1 MYVHLTRC
9 TFQYDPALSCSP
21 TWDVTL
27 TFSPSCQE
35 PRHSILHSV
44 PIAESEFMNSNA
56 FASLAHVR
64 ILLIPVGPISND
76 TFEAHAAEIKAF
88 DSIRLGDIPGD
99 TKGEKARFMPS
110 PLSGG
115 YLHLSFTSHPTSPA
129 QAPLYLF
136 RPSLFNHAVIGVA
149 SCTPSYTPEAAQE
162 QLENIVLD
170 IFPES
175 STSSPSKV
183 CFVFQS
189 EDSASGNINDV
200 PPGLVIIPSVMGN
213 KKLYIGTLLADLC
226 SQILSEFGRV
236 VHVLETLDGNEC
248 LNATLFPALPV
259 GGDVP
264 TGIDSRLYLSAPV
277 SSTAHLSQSELNS
290 NAPMSANHG
299 MKHNSSLGP
308 GPGPYPSSSSHRLS
322 GLHPLKTRSNA
333 VGITSHAR
341 LYKVYGD
348 FFLLAGRT
356 QDAKI
361 WYQEALNI
369 FRTESDPA
377 WQASAIEGLAVI
389 SVVDL
394 WAAGQGLQTSIC
406 DTKEP
411 WTELYDQLSLAIN
424 LYLKSAFPET
434 TRDYSLLALVYVT
447 AVLRQAS
454 LLFCVWSSKGWGALA
469 FASMLQPDSTSYL
482 QKIISDN
489 SVVGLE
495 RLSAI
500 TGITR
505 CQIANTLSQAH
516 GPWLL
521 HLGPHERLVI
531 LQSMASI
538 YNCLGFKRKEIYVLR
553 EVVSCVMDLVVC
565 GRGEDEELRKSDLG
579 SVGLI
584 ARPKPAE
591 FDDSE
596 SPKLGNVGV
605 RRKEDLEGN
614 QSILKL
620 LNYVCKVLGVN
631 LEAVNPTPTETRENP
646 NTSYSEIESG
656 LQWEGADASETI
668 PVQFGW
674 PELKV
679 GVIREA
685 VAVAEALPDYLAVA
699 RICLSAL
706 KTMHSILA
714 TADQCHLYQ
723 TASRALS
730 ILKRRGKATT
740 IEWWAGH
747 LVVSMAL
754 LPLPSQRLPIE
765 RPMSFLNSEK
775 NPLTARV
782 TNTFLYNPRESVNV
796 RDKAT
801 LVEGEVAELV
811 VTLHNPFVF
820 DLELQSVSLITSGVT
835 FDCDP
840 VSSIIIRPKSF
851 YNIPV
856 IGIPKEPGDLVMKGC
871 TIQAPNGAPQ
881 ELLLPVSTESDG
893 GGQLRRQSMAR
904 NEGERTKYAGLQ
916 ALLWE
921 RGEKRL
927 SATAPPSKSE
937 PRYLE
942 CVVVPQQPML
952 RVRRTSLTHG
962 ALMLYDGEKS
972 SIRLTLENVSHLP
985 IDFFKLSF
993 EDSTISSAKEALSEG
1008 ELDIFETHEIEYDL
1022 VHRKAFS
1029 WQHDNDIKLI
1039 NPGGRFA
1046 LSVTCL
1052 GKVGCTGGAVHVLYA
1067 HVHRQGKDQ
1076 TDAIQHAFYA
1086 RELTYPLTVTVYQ
1099 MFECYDMTIMPV
1111 DAIDSLCSRASMP
1124 IIGVDDFHKW
1134 CLFSIEVRN
1143 TYGLP
1148 FEVAFTRSQD
1158 GIEDETDSS
1167 VVPPGCT
1174 SRIILP
1180 VRRLRLSDDVIS
1192 QPIPILTDRQLVI
1205 TESHL
1210 SKEEE
1215 QARRE
1220 AFWYREELLKII
1232 HARWKEITSGRFGDL
1247 SLRQQPMT
1255 PHMLNAFKADR
1266 VYVDMSFIH
1275 PGPEPASSAPLQRS
1289 LGTYV
1294 APPNTIVNLRVQ
1306 LTNTGPSRLAMAVT
1320 LLPSS
1325 EEKILFEGVLTNIP
1339 VGTVEGGQS
1348 KAIEIPLCFLCSGK
1362 FEIGAEARILGAR
1375 RESQWAGVS
1384 RSCVVVSRM
1393 E

>member
-1 MYVHLTRC
+1 
-9 TFQYDPALSCSP
+9 
-21 TWDVTL
+21 
-27 TFSPSCQE
+27 
-35 PRHSILHSV
+35 
-44 PIAESEFMNSNA
+44 MNSNA

-64 ILLIPVGPISND
+64 ILLVPVGPISND
-76 TFEAHAAEIKAF
+76 IFEAHAAEIKAF

-110 PLSGG
+110 PLSSG
-115 YLHLSFTSHPTSPA
+115 YLHLSFTSHPTPPA

-136 RPSLFNHAVIGVA
+136 RPSLFNHAVIGLA
-149 SCTPSYTPEAAQE
+149 SCTPFYTPEAAQE

-248 LNATLFPALPV
+248 LNATLFPALPA

-264 TGIDSRLYLSAPV
+264 TGSDSRLYVSAPV

-290 NAPMSANHG
+290 NALMSANHG
-299 MKHNSSLGP
+299 MKRNSSLGP

-377 WQASAIEGLAVI
+377 WQASAIEALAVV

-406 DTKEP
+406 DAKEP
-411 WTELYDQLSLAIN
+411 WMELYDQLSLAIN

-454 LLFCVWSSKGWGALA
+454 LLFCVWSSKGWGAMA

-500 TGITR
+500 TGINR

-521 HLGPHERLVI
+521 HLGPYERLVI

-538 YNCLGFKRKEIYVLR
+538 YNCLGFKRKEVYVLR
-553 EVVSCVMDLVVC
+553 EVVSCIMDLVVC

-584 ARPKPAE
+584 ARPEPAE

-596 SPKLGNVGV
+596 TPKLGNVGI

-620 LNYVCKVLGVN
+620 LNYTCKVLGVN
-631 LEAVNPTPTETRENP
+631 LEAVNHTPAETGENP
-646 NTSYSEIESG
+646 NTNYSETESG
-656 LQWEGADASETI
+656 PQRGGADASETI
-668 PVQFGW
+668 HVQFGW

-730 ILKRRGKATT
+730 ILKRRGEATT

-747 LVVSMAL
+747 LAVSIAL
-754 LPLPSQRLPIE
+754 LPLPPQRLPIE
-765 RPMSFLNSEK
+765 RPLSFLNSE

-796 RDKAT
+796 RDKAI

-835 FDCDP
+835 FDCGP

-856 IGIPKEPGDLVMKGC
+856 IGIPKEPGALVMKGC

-881 ELLLPVSTESDG
+881 ELLLPVSTESDAC
-893 GGQLRRQSMAR
+893 GQLRRQTMVR

-916 ALLWE
+916 ALPWE
-921 RGEKRL
+921 TGEKRL
-927 SATAPPSKSE
+927 TVTATPSKSE

-972 SIRLTLENVSHLP
+972 SIWLTLENVSHLP
-985 IDFFKLSF
+985 IDSLKLSF

-1022 VHRKAFS
+1022 VHRKAFY
-1029 WQHDNDIKLI
+1029 WQHDNDVKLI
-1039 NPGGRFA
+1039 NPGGRFT

-1076 TDAIQHAFYA
+1076 TDTIQHAFYA

-1124 IIGVDDFHKW
+1124 TIDVDDFHKW

-1148 FEVAFTRSQD
+1148 FEVTFTRSQD

-1174 SRIILP
+1174 SRFILP
-1180 VRRLRLSDDVIS
+1180 VRRLRLGDDVIS

-1205 TESHL
+1205 TKSHL

-1215 QARRE
+1215 QARHE
-1220 AFWYREELLKII
+1220 AFWYREELLKIV
-1232 HARWKEITSGRFGDL
+1232 HARWKEITSGRFGDV

-1255 PHMLNAFKADR
+1255 THMLNAFKADR

-1275 PGPEPASSAPLQRS
+1275 PGPEPASSVRLQRS
-1289 LGTYV
+1289 LGKYV
-1294 APPNTIVNLRVQ
+1294 VPPNTIVNLRVQ
-1306 LTNTGPSRLAMAVT
+1306 LTNTGPSCHAMTVT

-1325 EEKILFEGVLTNIP
+1325 EENILFEGVLTNIP
-1339 VGTVEGGQS
+1339 VGMVEGGQS
-1348 KAIEIPLCFLCSGK
+1348 KTIEIPLCFLCAGK

-1393 E
+1393 D

>member
-1 MYVHLTRC
+1 
-9 TFQYDPALSCSP
+9 
-21 TWDVTL
+21 
-27 TFSPSCQE
+27 
-35 PRHSILHSV
+35 
-44 PIAESEFMNSNA
+44 MNSNA
-56 FASLAHVR
+56 FTSLAHVR
-64 ILLIPVGPISND
+64 ILLVPVGPISND
-76 TFEAHAAEIKAF
+76 IFEAHAAEIKAF
-88 DSIRLGDIPGD
+88 DSIRLGDIPGGA
-99 TKGEKARFMPS
+99 KGEKARFMPS
-110 PLSGG
+110 PLSSG

-136 RPSLFNHAVIGVA
+136 RPSFFNHAVIGVA

-162 QLENIVLD
+162 QLENILID

-189 EDSASGNINDV
+189 EDSTSGNINEV
-200 PPGLVIIPSVMGN
+200 PPGLVIIPSVMRN

-226 SQILSEFGRV
+226 SQILGEFGRV

-259 GGDVP
+259 DGDVP
-264 TGIDSRLYLSAPV
+264 TGIDSRLYPSAPV
-277 SSTAHLSQSELNS
+277 SSAVHLSQSELNP
-290 NAPMSANHG
+290 NAPMSANHTL
-299 MKHNSSLGP
+299 KRNSSLGP
-308 GPGPYPSSSSHRLS
+308 GPGPYPSSSSSSNRLS
-322 GLHPLKTRSNA
+322 GLPPVKTRSNA
-333 VGITSHAR
+333 VGIPSHAR

-361 WYQEALNI
+361 WYQEALNL
-369 FRTESDPA
+369 FKTGSDPV

-389 SVVDL
+389 SVLDL
-394 WAAGQGLQTSIC
+394 WAAGQGLQTSIS
-406 DTKEP
+406 DAKEP
-411 WTELYDQLSLAIN
+411 WMELYDQLSLAIN

-434 TRDYSLLALVYVT
+434 TQDYSLLALVYVT

-469 FASMLQPDSTSYL
+469 FASMLQPDPTSYL
-482 QKIISDN
+482 RKIISDN

-521 HLGPHERLVI
+521 HLGPHERLVT
-531 LQSMASI
+531 LQSIAGI
-538 YNCLGFKRKEIYVLR
+538 YNCLGFKRKEVYVLR
-553 EVVSCVMDLVVC
+553 EVVSCIMDLVVC
-565 GRGEDEELRKSDLG
+565 GRGEDEQLRRSDLG
-579 SVGLI
+579 SVGST
-584 ARPKPAE
+584 ASPEPAE

-596 SPKLGNVGV
+596 TPKLGNVGV
-605 RRKEDLEGN
+605 RRKENLEGN

-620 LNYVCKVLGVN
+620 LNYACRVLGVN
-631 LEAVNPTPTETRENP
+631 LESVNPAPRETREKP
-646 NTSYSEIESG
+646 NTSNSEAESG
-656 LQWEGADASETI
+656 LQWEGADASETLR
-668 PVQFGW
+668 VRFGW
-674 PELKV
+674 PELQV

-699 RICLSAL
+699 RISLSAL
-706 KTMHSILA
+706 KTMHSILV

-723 TASRALS
+723 TASRALN
-730 ILKRRGKATT
+730 ILKRRGETTT

-747 LVVSMAL
+747 LAVSIAL
-754 LPLPSQRLPIE
+754 LPPPSQRLPIE
-765 RPMSFLNSEK
+765 RPVSLLNSTLPSE

-796 RDKAT
+796 RDKGI

-820 DLELQSVSLITSGVT
+820 DLELQSLSLITSGVV
-835 FDCDP
+835 FDCGP
-840 VSSIIIRPKSF
+840 ISSIVIRPNSF

-856 IGIPKEPGDLVMKGC
+856 IGIPKEPGALVVKGC
-871 TIQAPNGAPQ
+871 TVQAPNGAPR
-881 ELLLPVSTESDG
+881 ELLLPVSAESDEC
-893 GGQLRRQSMAR
+893 GQLRRQSMVR
-904 NEGERTKYAGLQ
+904 NEGERTKCAGLQ

-927 SATAPPSKSE
+927 SAAVPPSKSE

-942 CVVVPQQPML
+942 CVVVPQQPVL

-972 SIRLTLENVSHLP
+972 SIRLTLENVSDLP
-985 IDFFKLSF
+985 IDFLKLSF

-1029 WQHDNDIKLI
+1029 WQHDKDVKII
-1039 NPGGRFA
+1039 NPGGKFM

-1052 GKVGCTGGAVHVLYA
+1052 GKAGCTGGAVHVLYA

-1076 TDAIQHAFYA
+1076 TDAIQQTFYA
-1086 RELTYPLTVTVYQ
+1086 RQLTYPLTVTVYQ

-1111 DAIDSLCSRASMP
+1111 DAVDSLFSRSSMP
-1124 IIGVDDFHKW
+1124 TIGVDDFHKW

-1143 TYGLP
+1143 AYGLP
-1148 FEVAFTRSQD
+1148 FEVTFTRSQD

-1174 SRIILP
+1174 SRIIIP

-1205 TESHL
+1205 TKSHL

-1215 QARRE
+1215 QTRRE

-1232 HARWKEITSGRFGDL
+1232 NARWKETTSNRFGDL

-1255 PHMLNAFKADR
+1255 LHMLNAFKADR

-1275 PGPEPASSAPLQRS
+1275 HDSESASSVPLQRS
-1289 LGTYV
+1289 LGRYV
-1294 APPNTIVNLRVQ
+1294 VPPNTIVNLRVQ
-1306 LTNTGPSRLAMAVT
+1306 LTNSGPSRLAMTVT

-1325 EEKILFEGVLTNIP
+1325 EENILFEGVLKDIP
-1339 VGTVEGGQS
+1339 AGT
-1348 KAIEIPLCFLCSGK
+1348 AIEIPLCFLCSGK
-1362 FEIGAEARILGAR
+1362 FEIGAEAHILGAR

-1384 RSCVVVSRM
+1384 RSRVVVGRM

>member
-1 MYVHLTRC
+1 
-9 TFQYDPALSCSP
+9 
-21 TWDVTL
+21 
-27 TFSPSCQE
+27 
-35 PRHSILHSV
+35 
-44 PIAESEFMNSNA
+44 MNSNA
-56 FASLAHVR
+56 FTSLAHVR
-64 ILLIPVGPISND
+64 ILLVP
-76 TFEAHAAEIKAF
+76 IKAF

-99 TKGEKARFMPS
+99 AKGEKARFMPS
-110 PLSGG
+110 PLSSG

-136 RPSLFNHAVIGVA
+136 RPSFLSHAVIG
-149 SCTPSYTPEAAQE
+149 E
-162 QLENIVLD
+162 QLENILID

-189 EDSASGNINDV
+189 EVSTSGNINEV
-200 PPGLVIIPSVMGN
+200 PSGLVIIPSVMRN

-226 SQILSEFGRV
+226 SQILGEFGRV

-248 LNATLFPALPV
+248 LNAALFPTLPLA
-259 GGDVP
+259 
-264 TGIDSRLYLSAPV
+264 IDSHLYLSAPV
-277 SSTAHLSQSELNS
+277 SSAVHSSQSELNP
-290 NAPMSANHG
+290 NAPMSANHVL
-299 MKHNSSLGP
+299 KHNSSLGP
-308 GPGPYPSSSSHRLS
+308 SPGPYPS
-322 GLHPLKTRSNA
+322 
-333 VGITSHAR
+333 

-361 WYQEALNI
+361 WYQEALNL
-369 FRTESDPA
+369 FKTGSDPV
-377 WQASAIEGLAVI
+377 WQGSAIEGLAVI
-389 SVVDL
+389 SVLDL
-394 WAAGQGLQTSIC
+394 WAAGQGLQTSLS
-406 DTKEP
+406 DAKEP
-411 WTELYDQLSLAIN
+411 WMELYDQLSLAIN

-434 TRDYSLLALVYVT
+434 TQDYSLLALVYVT

-454 LLFCVWSSKGWGALA
+454 LLFS
-469 FASMLQPDSTSYL
+469 FASMLQPDPTAYL

-505 CQIANTLSQAH
+505 CQIANTLSLAH

-531 LQSMASI
+531 LQSVASI
-538 YNCLGFKRKEIYVLR
+538 YNCLGFKRKEVYVLR
-553 EVVSCVMDLVVC
+553 EVVSCIMDLVVC
-565 GRGEDEELRKSDLG
+565 GRGEDEQLRRSNLG
-579 SVGLI
+579 SVGSI
-584 ARPKPAE
+584 AAPEPAE
-591 FDDSE
+591 FKDSE
-596 SPKLGNVGV
+596 TPKLGNVGV
-605 RRKEDLEGN
+605 RRKENLEGN

-620 LNYVCKVLGVN
+620 LNYACKVLGVN
-631 LEAVNPTPTETRENP
+631 LESVNPAPTETRGKPSASN
-646 NTSYSEIESG
+646 SEAESG
-656 LQWEGADASETI
+656 LQWEGAYASETLR
-668 PVQFGW
+668 VQFGW
-674 PELKV
+674 PELQV

-699 RICLSAL
+699 RISLSAL
-706 KTMHSILA
+706 KTMHSMLT

-723 TASRALS
+723 TASRALN
-730 ILKRRGKATT
+730 ILKRRGETT
-740 IEWWAGH
+740 PIEWWAGQ
-747 LVVSMAL
+747 LVS
-754 LPLPSQRLPIE
+754 PLHRLPIE
-765 RPMSFLNSEK
+765 RPMSLLNSTLPSE

-796 RDKAT
+796 RDKGI

-820 DLELQSVSLITSGVT
+820 DLELQSLSLITSGVV
-835 FDCDP
+835 FDCGP
-840 VSSIIIRPKSF
+840 ISSIVIRPNSF

-856 IGIPKEPGDLVMKGC
+856 IGIPKEPGALVIKGC
-871 TIQAPNGAPQ
+871 TVQAPNGAPQ
-881 ELLLPVSTESDG
+881 ELLLPVSAESDEC
-893 GGQLRRQSMAR
+893 GQLRRQSMVR
-904 NEGERTKYAGLQ
+904 NEGERTKNV
-916 ALLWE
+916 
-921 RGEKRL
+921 L
-927 SATAPPSKSE
+927 SAVVPPSKSE

-942 CVVVPQQPML
+942 CVVVPQQPVL

-972 SIRLTLENVSHLP
+972 SIRLTLEN
-985 IDFFKLSF
+985 LSF
-993 EDSTISSAKEALSEG
+993 DDSTISSAKEALSEG

-1022 VHRKAFS
+1022 
-1029 WQHDNDIKLI
+1029 II
-1039 NPGGRFA
+1039 NPGGKFM

-1052 GKVGCTGGAVHVLYA
+1052 GKAGCTGGAVHVLYA

-1076 TDAIQHAFYA
+1076 TDAIQQTFYA
-1086 RELTYPLTVTVYQ
+1086 RQLTYPLTL
-1099 MFECYDMTIMPV
+1099 
-1111 DAIDSLCSRASMP
+1111 DAVDSLFSRSSMP
-1124 IIGVDDFHKW
+1124 TIGVDDFHKW

-1143 TYGLP
+1143 AYGLP
-1148 FEVAFTRSQD
+1148 FEVTFTRSQD

-1174 SRIILP
+1174 SRIIIP

-1205 TESHL
+1205 TKSHL

-1215 QARRE
+1215 QTRRE

-1232 HARWKEITSGRFGDL
+1232 NARWKETTSNRFGDL

-1255 PHMLNAFKADR
+1255 LHMLNAFKADR

-1275 PGPEPASSAPLQRS
+1275 HDSESASSVPLQRS
-1289 LGTYV
+1289 LGRYV
-1294 APPNTIVNLRVQ
+1294 VPPNTIVNLRVQ
-1306 LTNTGPSRLAMAVT
+1306 LTNSGPSRLAMTVT

-1325 EEKILFEGVLTNIP
+1325 EENILFEGVLKDIP
-1339 VGTVEGGQS
+1339 AGTVEGGQS

-1362 FEIGAEARILGAR
+1362 FEIGAEAHILGAR

-1384 RSCVVVSRM
+1384 RSRVVVGRM

>member
-1 MYVHLTRC
+1 
-9 TFQYDPALSCSP
+9 
-21 TWDVTL
+21 
-27 TFSPSCQE
+27 
-35 PRHSILHSV
+35 
-44 PIAESEFMNSNA
+44 MNSNA
-56 FASLAHVR
+56 FTSLGS
-64 ILLIPVGPISND
+64 LGPISND
-76 TFEAHAAEIKAF
+76 IFEAHAAEIKAF

-99 TKGEKARFMPS
+99 AKGEKARFMPS
-110 PLSGG
+110 PLSSG

-136 RPSLFNHAVIGVA
+136 RPSFFSHAVIGVA
-149 SCTPSYTPEAAQE
+149 SCTPSYTPEAARE
-162 QLENIVLD
+162 QLENILID

-175 STSSPSKV
+175 SASSPSKV

-189 EDSASGNINDV
+189 EVSTSGNINEV
-200 PPGLVIIPSVMGN
+200 PSGLVIIPSVMRN

-226 SQILSEFGRV
+226 SQILGEFGRV

-248 LNATLFPALPV
+248 LNAALFPTLPV
-259 GGDVP
+259 GGDMP
-264 TGIDSRLYLSAPV
+264 AGNDSHLYLSAPV
-277 SSTAHLSQSELNS
+277 SSAVHSSQSELNP
-290 NAPMSANHG
+290 NAPMSANHVL
-299 MKHNSSLGP
+299 KHNSSLGP
-308 GPGPYPSSSSHRLS
+308 SPGPYPSSSSHRLS
-322 GLHPLKTRSNA
+322 GLPPIKTRSNA

-361 WYQEALNI
+361 WYQEALNL
-369 FRTESDPA
+369 FKTGSDPV

-389 SVVDL
+389 SVLDL
-394 WAAGQGLQTSIC
+394 WAAGQGLQTSLS
-406 DTKEP
+406 DAKEP
-411 WTELYDQLSLAIN
+411 WMELYDQLSLAIN

-434 TRDYSLLALVYVT
+434 TQDYSLLALVYVT

-469 FASMLQPDSTSYL
+469 FASMLQPDPTAYL

-505 CQIANTLSQAH
+505 CQIANTLSLAH
-516 GPWLL
+516 GPLA
-521 HLGPHERLVI
+521 G
-531 LQSMASI
+531 I
-538 YNCLGFKRKEIYVLR
+538 YNCLGFKRKEVYVLR
-553 EVVSCVMDLVVC
+553 EVVSCIMDLVVC
-565 GRGEDEELRKSDLG
+565 GRGEDEQLRRSNLG
-579 SVGLI
+579 S
-584 ARPKPAE
+584 E
-591 FDDSE
+591 FKDSE
-596 SPKLGNVGV
+596 TPKLGNVGV
-605 RRKEDLEGN
+605 RRKENLEGN
-614 QSILKL
+614 QR
-620 LNYVCKVLGVN
+620 VN
-631 LEAVNPTPTETRENP
+631 LESRPEENP
-646 NTSYSEIESG
+646 SASNSEAESG
-656 LQWEGADASETI
+656 LQWEGAYA
-668 PVQFGW
+668 FGW
-674 PELKV
+674 PELQV

-699 RICLSAL
+699 RISLSAL
-706 KTMHSILA
+706 KTMHSMLT

-723 TASRALS
+723 TASRALN
-730 ILKRRGKATT
+730 ILKRRGETT
-740 IEWWAGH
+740 PIEWWAGQ
-747 LVVSMAL
+747 LVVSIAL
-754 LPLPSQRLPIE
+754 LPLPSHRLPIE
-765 RPMSFLNSEK
+765 RPMSLLNSTLPSE

-796 RDKAT
+796 RDKGV

-820 DLELQSVSLITSGVT
+820 DLELQSLSLITSGVV
-835 FDCDP
+835 FDCGP
-840 VSSIIIRPKSF
+840 ISSIVIRPNSF
-851 YNIPV
+851 YNIPI
-856 IGIPKEPGDLVMKGC
+856 IGIPKEPGALVIKGC
-871 TIQAPNGAPQ
+871 TIQAPNG
-881 ELLLPVSTESDG
+881 
-893 GGQLRRQSMAR
+893 
-904 NEGERTKYAGLQ
+904 ERTKYAGLQ
-916 ALLWE
+916 TLLRE

-927 SATAPPSKSE
+927 SAVVPPPKSE
-937 PRYLE
+937 PRYLDNQ
-942 CVVVPQQPML
+942 VL

-962 ALMLYDGEKS
+962 ALMLYDGEKVRS
-972 SIRLTLENVSHLP
+972 SIRLTLENVSDLP
-985 IDFFKLSF
+985 IDFLKLSF

-1022 VHRKAFS
+1022 
-1029 WQHDNDIKLI
+1029 II
-1039 NPGGRFA
+1039 NPGGKFM

-1052 GKVGCTGGAVHVLYA
+1052 GKAGCTGGAVHVLYA

-1076 TDAIQHAFYA
+1076 TDAIQQTFYA
-1086 RELTYPLTVTVYQ
+1086 RQLTYPLTVTVYQ

-1111 DAIDSLCSRASMP
+1111 DAVDSLFSRSSMP
-1124 IIGVDDFHKW
+1124 TIGW

-1143 TYGLP
+1143 AYGLP
-1148 FEVAFTRSQD
+1148 FEVTFTRSQD

-1174 SRIILP
+1174 SRIIIP

-1205 TESHL
+1205 TKSHL

-1215 QARRE
+1215 QTRRE

-1232 HARWKEITSGRFGDL
+1232 NARWKETTSNRFGDL

-1255 PHMLNAFKADR
+1255 LHMLNAFKADR

-1275 PGPEPASSAPLQRS
+1275 HDSESASSVPLQRS
-1289 LGTYV
+1289 LGRYV
-1294 APPNTIVNLRVQ
+1294 VPPNTIVNLRVQ
-1306 LTNTGPSRLAMAVT
+1306 LTNSGPSRLAMTVT

-1325 EEKILFEGVLTNIP
+1325 EENILFEGVLKDIP
-1339 VGTVEGGQS
+1339 AGTVEGGQS

-1362 FEIGAEARILGAR
+1362 FEIGAEAHILGAR

-1384 RSCVVVSRM
+1384 RSRVVVGRM